1 MSELII
7 DFRVKLPTRNSRDD
21 RQPPVPAEYMR
32 YAEVYDDFLEHLDL
46 TVDDWIADAK
56 AHGVGPSVMQAEI
69 EWLDCQ
75 ELNDRL
81 AEVVRRHPT
90 EILCGF
96 GCVDPRQPMAAVR
109 EVERAVRELGLRGIV
124 FEPGFLGISPVD
136 RRCYPVYAKCLE
148 LGVPVGLHTG
158 INFSSHGPL
167 EYERPVLVDRIACD
181 FPELTLICHHGGWPW
196 PHEAAAV
203 AWKHKNVYLEFGAIA
218 PRYQAPGAGGGWG
231 DIAHLMDTVLRE
243 RVLFGTDWPM
253 LRYERVLEELD
264 LLGLRPASRA
274 AYLGGNAE
282 RLLEGLVDR
291 RGRKAISVAQGAAR
305 SPAKGGALRE

>member
-1 MSELII
+1 
-7 DFRVKLPTRNSRDD
+7 
-21 RQPPVPAEYMR
+21 
-32 YAEVYDDFLEHLDL
+32 VYDDFLEHLDL